1 MGAPGMTQPGSWVS
15 GGAGLGGQQG
25 RARMENS
32 GLPVSPL
39 GKEFQ
44 SAAVSG
50 DKPRGLDWR

>member
-1 MGAPGMTQPGSWVS
+1 MTQPGSWVS

-44 SAAVSG
+44 SAVVSG
-50 DKPRGLDWR
+50 DEPRGLDWR